1 MVCPDADGHA
11 GGGPVTKVWGAIKD
25 LVLLALVGVVV
36 WFTIR
41 MHKLRNQET
50 AIEFVHLAEKRRKV
64 ELKEAER
71 KAAIEKKLQ
80 ELEQAEAT
88 AVMQRWKEKFHRAN

>member
-1 MVCPDADGHA
+1 M
-11 GGGPVTKVWGAIKD
+11 TKVWNAIKD

-41 MHKLRNQET
+41 THKPRNQET

-64 ELKEAER
+64 ELEEAER
-71 KAAIEKKLQ
+71 KAAIEKKLR
-80 ELEQAEAT
+80 ELEQAEAV
-88 AVMQRWKEKFHRAN
+88 AVMQRWKEKFHRED